1 MRKKRLPV
9 ASEVSQCTAAGG
21 DVQAVDGADAAVAAT
36 LYDAGGKQKP

>member
-21 DVQAVDGADAAVAAT
+21 DVQAVDGADAT
-36 LYDAGGKQKP
+36 LYGAGGKQKP